1 MEYYTTEIQEKNLNE
16 KHMEKIK
23 ERQDQIRGSMNYS
36 LSRNKQYQFI
46 PPTDRI
52 FIVENDKVYLGQVDE
67 TNICPQRYVIGGK
80 TYGIDNMF
88 GDEVE
93 KFVMRHKKYMVIFS
107 LSSSLG
113 SSMKYCG
120 GQGVNGRR
128 HTRTKSDRLQ
138 RRHQVGN
145 KREKQIQADKR

>member
-120 GQGVNGRR
+120 GQGVYPARMVA
-128 HTRTKSDRLQ
+128 DFEELILEDP
-138 RRHQVGN
+138 
-145 KREKQIQADKR
+145 EKYISQNL